1 MPNGRIMVNCG
12 GATDEISGNVHNEET
27 WLLNSTL
34 QTLFKAFPGQVSI
47 FIFIFLNEKDKI

>member
-12 GATDEISGNVHNEET
+12 GATDEMSANVHSEGT

-34 QTLFKAFPGQVSI
+34 QTLYKAFPGQASI
-47 FIFIFLNEKDKI
+47 FTFIFPKEKEKI